1 MGMWGMSDHNL
12 IARKDLKPAGLGKV
26 RGIAKLAAAR
36 VFACGRGFRVLA
48 LALLCFIPS
57 ANIAR
62 PEVVTIPFR
71 SAESMILV
79 EARVNDNRVSLLLDT
94 GANNTIVSPKAYGD
108 LQFHLRSIHK
118 NDSGP
123 GLRGDAVLLRANLA
137 LASRIW
143 VSQPVY
149 VMNVD
154 ELTRRFGAPVDGLL
168 GQDVLREF
176 HSVRINYKEHVIE
189 LEQ

>member
-1 MGMWGMSDHNL
+1 MGIHNL
-12 IARKDLKPAGLGKV
+12 LSQKALKPLGRERV
-26 RGIAKLAAAR
+26 RGDSPEHALNTHRGGR
-36 VFACGRGFRVLA
+36 VFRMLV

-57 ANIAR
+57 RNIAH
-62 PEVVTIPFR
+62 PEIVAVPFR
-71 SAESMILV
+71 TAESMILV
-79 EARVNDNRVSLLLDT
+79 EARVNDNRVALLLDT
-94 GANNTIVSPKAYGD
+94 GANNTIVSPRAYGD

-118 NDSGP
+118 NDRGP

-137 LASRIW
+137 LANRVW

-176 HSVRINYKEHVIE
+176 HAVRINYKAHVIE

>member
-1 MGMWGMSDHNL
+1 MGIHNL
-12 IARKDLKPAGLGKV
+12 IAQKVLEPLGRERV
-26 RGIAKLAAAR
+26 RGDSPEHAAKTHRGGR
-36 VFACGRGFRVLA
+36 VFRVLA
-48 LALLCFIPS
+48 LALLCLTPS
-57 ANIAR
+57 VNTAR
-62 PEVVTIPFR
+62 PEVITIPFR

-79 EARVNDNRVSLLLDT
+79 EARVNDNRVALLLDT
-94 GANNTIVSPKAYGD
+94 GANNTIVSTKAYGN
-108 LQFHLRSIHK
+108 LQYHLRSIHK

-137 LASRIW
+137 LANRVW

-154 ELTRRFGAPVDGLL
+154 ELTRRFGVPVDGLL

-176 HSVRINYKEHVIE
+176 HSVRINYKAHVIE
-189 LEQ
+189 LEP